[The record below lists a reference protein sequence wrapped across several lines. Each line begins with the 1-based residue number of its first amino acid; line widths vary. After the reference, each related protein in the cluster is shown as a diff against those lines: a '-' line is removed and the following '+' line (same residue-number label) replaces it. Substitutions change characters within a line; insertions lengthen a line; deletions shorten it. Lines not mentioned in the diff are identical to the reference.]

1 MKCCIMWHFICV
13 FAVCQS
19 THFGIT
25 GIQRAGV
32 YIEKALPVSVVISDI
47 FCRGTGT
54 GQSLEHSDKKVI
66 E

>member
-1 MKCCIMWHFICV
+1 MKCCIMWHFIC
-13 FAVCQS
+13 ASSVCQS

-25 GIQRAGV
+25 GIQRTGV
-32 YIEKALPVSVVISDI
+32 SIENILPVSVVISDI
-47 FCRGTGT
+47 FCRGTGI